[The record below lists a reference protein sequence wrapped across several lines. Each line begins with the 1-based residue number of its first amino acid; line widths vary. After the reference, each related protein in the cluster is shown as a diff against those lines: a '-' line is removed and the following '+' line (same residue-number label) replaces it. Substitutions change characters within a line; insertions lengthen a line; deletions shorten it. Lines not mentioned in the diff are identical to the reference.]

1 MRGVRR
7 GTRRRMTNGHH
18 HRTVKLEGVPAEEA
32 VDAADAAD
40 RVDHDPAEERNWT
53 EDHRRA
59 EEFTEDS

>member
-1 MRGVRR
+1 
-7 GTRRRMTNGHH
+7 MTNGHH